1 MIRIEDLIEIGV
13 LRKPHGTKGEIQMS
27 LTRDFPEDVDYLML
41 LTDNIPVPFYVE
53 DWRYKSD
60 DTMLL
65 KFEDIESEQAA
76 KRLTGSRVYVEKAN
90 YTIMQSDELLLDNLI
105 GYTLIERERG
115 MLGIVNDVDES
126 TINSLLLLESG
137 MVVPVHDDLIVSIDD
152 EKKELIMSLP
162 EGL

>member
-115 MLGIVNDVDES
+115 RLGIVNDVDES